1 MQQYLELDTSH
12 TMLAQP
18 LQATTSQMIQT
29 SAPPQHN
36 NLAPNTGGGVPEN
49 PVCALR
55 KPVNICKLL
64 PTLHDI
70 LDGGNLTFSALI
82 GGRPW

>member
-29 SAPPQHN
+29 SAPQQHN

-49 PVCALR
+49 PV
-55 KPVNICKLL
+55 NISKLF

>member
-29 SAPPQHN
+29 SAPQHHN
-36 NLAPNTGGGVPEN
+36 NLAPNTGGELPEN
-49 PVCALR
+49 
-55 KPVNICKLL
+55 PVNICKLL